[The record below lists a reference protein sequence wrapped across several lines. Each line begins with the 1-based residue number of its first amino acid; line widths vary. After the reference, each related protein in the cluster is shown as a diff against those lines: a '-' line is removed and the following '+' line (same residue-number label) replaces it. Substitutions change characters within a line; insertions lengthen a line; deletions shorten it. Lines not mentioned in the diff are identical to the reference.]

1 MAIQLFHLRPHFSN
15 SHKYTHKLAY
25 KRQLSK
31 TSGTNGIPQSSKEKV
46 ESKIESSI
54 TKDLTLIEQ
63 NHFVYLHSIEF
74 GYECAA
80 HFYLPTGLGSSFL

>member
-63 NHFVYLHSIEF
+63 NHLQSTEL

>member
-54 TKDLTLIEQ
+54 TKDLTLYEQ
-63 NHFVYLHSIEF
+63 NLQSIDL

-80 HFYLPTGLGSSFL
+80 NFYLPTGLGSSFLQKAT

>member
-1 MAIQLFHLRPHFSN
+1 M
-15 SHKYTHKLAY
+15 
-25 KRQLSK
+25 
-31 TSGTNGIPQSSKEKV
+31 PQSSKEKV

-54 TKDLTLIEQ
+54 TKDLTLIKQ
-63 NHFVYLHSIEF
+63 NHFSIEF

>member
-54 TKDLTLIEQ
+54 TKDLT
-63 NHFVYLHSIEF
+63 FVLWSYPSILEL

-80 HFYLPTGLGSSFL
+80 HFNLPTGQGSSFL